1 MMMNE
6 NILKTLRNK
15 DEYYPHNLE
24 KKFPQIL
31 DKIMMLWDSPEFD
44 SNLNKLMLDKREH
57 HRQGFPPEVAS
68 EILRLSILHTQIH
81 GSVAS
86 NSWVDASDVKIE

>member
-1 MMMNE
+1 MNE
-6 NILKTLRNK
+6 SILKILNNK
-15 DEYYPHNLE
+15 KEYYPHNLE

-31 DKIMMLWDSPEFD
+31 EKIILLWESPDFD

-68 EILRLSILHTQIH
+68 EILRLSIIH
-81 GSVAS
+81 SESHGGIVT
-86 NSWVDASDVKIE
+86 NSWVDSSDININ